1 MAPIDLV
8 LRTAATLQLLLL
20 AALLLRARRRDHT
33 PALGALCCAAVAAF
47 VLTSMRDADAWPG
60 VWLYPL
66 TALCVAKAALFWL
79 FAKGL
84 FSDGF
89 RVRPGHLAVLV
100 LAAGYGSWQ
109 QLVFTERERAGIA
122 SPWETTA
129 GFGFEAMT
137 LGFVLLALAEAWR
150 GLAVDLIERRRRMR
164 VLFVAAAGG
173 YLAAAVGVQ
182 GYNLALGTDTPA
194 ALVSVNLALI
204 FALALAACWT
214 LIQLRPASWLEPD
227 PQPAARP
234 LATADTRLLAALR
247 QALETD
253 RIYREEGLTIGA
265 LARRLG
271 TQEHVLRRVINQGL
285 GFRNFSDFLHAW
297 RIREACERLRRP
309 DQARRPVLSIA
320 LDIGYASIGPFNR
333 AFKAR
338 MGMTPSAFRR
348 GARSGSGPGDLEPSR
363 RVTAD
368 DARLSQRGG
377 PRPTLPG

>member
-8 LRTAATLQLLLL
+8 LRTAATLLLLLL
-20 AALLLRARRRDHT
+20 AALLLRVRRRDHT
-33 PALGALCCAAVAAF
+33 PVLGALCCAAVAAF
-47 VLTSMRDADAWPG
+47 VLTSTRGAGAWLG
-60 VWLYPL
+60 VWLYPF

-84 FSDGF
+84 FADGF
-89 RVRPGHLAVLV
+89 RVRPPHLAALA

-109 QLVFTERERAGIA
+109 QLVFAERERAGAA
-122 SPWETTA
+122 SPWETAA
-129 GFGFEAMT
+129 GFGFEALT

-150 GLAVDLIERRRRMR
+150 GLAVDLVERRRRMR
-164 VLFVAAAGG
+164 VLFVAVTGG

-194 ALVSVNLALI
+194 PLVSANLALI
-204 FALALAACWT
+204 FVGALVASWT
-214 LIQLRPASWLEPD
+214 LVRLRTASWLEPE
-227 PQPAARP
+227 PQPAPRP
-234 LATADTRLLAALR
+234 LPAAEARLLAVLR

-253 RIYREEGLTIGA
+253 RVYREEGLTIGA

-271 TQEHVLRRVINQGL
+271 TQEHVLRRVINRGL

-297 RIREACERLRRP
+297 RLREACERLRRP
-309 DQARRPVLSIA
+309 DQARLPVLSIA
-320 LDIGYASIGPFNR
+320 LDVGYGSIGPFNR

-348 GARSGSGPGDLEPSR
+348 GARSGSGPGDPEPSCTTG
-363 RVTAD
+363 VH
-368 DARLSQRGG
+368 LPHGGG
-377 PRPTLPG
+377 PRSTLPG